1 MSASWETFGR
11 PALRPRRI
19 RGGEIPT
26 PSGVSWREQ
35 QRQARAQADASRKA
49 AAQQGRMAEA
59 PSFGFHIG
67 GLWVDGD
74 ALFAFALFLPMAYL
88 VQFGT
93 VGAAMIAGL
102 TPIYLFCRRNQLER
116 ALAPRLFLY
125 AFPAFALFSAVWS
138 DVPAETL
145 KYALELWVTVT
156 AALLLSSARNQ
167 RAVIKAIALAFL
179 IYVIDAL
186 LTGRQVVVGV
196 GAGGMAFS
204 GLTQSK
210 NLMAEIASTGLV
222 ISGAVMV
229 MSLHWRQWLWFGIFA
244 VGACLELYAVM
255 QARSAGAMLGLA
267 LGLVPLLVLSPLV
280 NAGRPL
286 RAWLT
291 GAVALTIVFIALNIR
306 ALMTLMMNLGAE
318 LFDKDPTL
326 TGRTYLWYRAFDLIQ
341 EKPVLGRGYFSFWLQ
356 GNIDAEGL
364 WRYAG
369 IVDRSGFNFHNTLV
383 DLLVTVGWLGA
394 AILIATALIGAV
406 ALIRRFILRPDLP
419 LVFWIAILLYQL
431 ARMPIETLGIQPFY
445 FSTTLVFAA
454 LGAAFGRL
462 PAPRPAH
469 RPIRS
474 ATPVQV
480 WPVDYADE
488 AWANPRLAPARGSLR
503 LLRRREETEE

>member
-210 NLMAEIASTGLV
+210 NLMAEIASTGV
-222 ISGAVMV
+222 IASLAVV
-229 MSLHWRQWLWFGIFA
+229 FMSLRWREWGWMALFG
-244 VGACLELYAVM
+244 VGAAVELYCVLVT
-255 QARSAGAMLGLA
+255 RSAGALMGLVLA
-267 LGLVPLLVLSPLV
+267 LVPLLVLSLLV
-280 NAGRPL
+280 SSGRPL

-291 GAVALTIVFIALNIR
+291 GAVALSMAVVALNLR
-306 ALMTLMMNLGAE
+306 AIIAGVIAFGADA
-318 LFDKDPTL
+318 FDKDPTL
-326 TGRTYLWYRAFDLIQ
+326 TGRTYLWYRAADLIH
-341 EKPVLGRGYFSFWLQ
+341 ENPLLGRGYFSFWRQ
-356 GNIDAEGL
+356 GNTDAEGL

-369 IVDRSGFNFHNTLV
+369 IVDRGGFNFHNTLI

-394 AILIATALIGAV
+394 AVVFGTVLIGLI
-406 ALIRRFILRPDLP
+406 ALIRRFITRPTLP
-419 LVFWIAILLYQL
+419 LVFWTSILLYQL
-431 ARMPIETLGIQPFY
+431 ARTPIETIGIQPFF
-445 FSTTLVFAA
+445 FSTTLAFAA
-454 LGAAFGRL
+454 MGSAFGRL
-462 PAPRPAH
+462 LPPRAAH
-469 RPIRS
+469 RPVRT
-474 ATPVQV
+474 AVPVQV
-480 WPVDYADE
+480 WPVDYASD

-503 LLRRREETEE
+503 LLRPGKDEE